1 MDWLISIFI
10 TLGIGLFMYGLTSPI
25 ISPEIAKLSGLIL
38 ILIGIWLAIRY
49 ERYKKKKEP
58 KNKFKNSFD
67 DITWDLEQAK
77 SVIIYNL
84 PPGYLEQ
91 HAKAKSMLERNFT
104 PKETKKLNKIWD
116 RYRKNT
122 EKYYDYLCGERASST
137 ASWPKKFLI
146 EIETM
151 FKKIDNI

>member
-1 MDWLISIFI
+1 
-10 TLGIGLFMYGLTSPI
+10 
-25 ISPEIAKLSGLIL
+25 
-38 ILIGIWLAIRY
+38 
-49 ERYKKKKEP
+49 
-58 KNKFKNSFD
+58 
-67 DITWDLEQAK
+67 
-77 SVIIYNL
+77 
-84 PPGYLEQ
+84 
-91 HAKAKSMLERNFT
+91 MLERNFT